1 MIKPDFSQPVPA
13 DLGTVHFVGIGGS
26 GMSGIARILLGMGHK
41 VTGSD
46 LRDTA
51 AVATLRDLGATIHIG
66 HDEANLG
73 NPGTVVVTSALW
85 PTNPEYLLAKERG
98 IPVIHRSQALAYLTT
113 KHRLIAVAGAHGK
126 TTSTGMVIT
135 GLLGLGVDPSFV
147 NGGVIESEGTSAR
160 WGASDLFVIEADESD
175 GSFLHYDTAI
185 SLITNVDPDHLDHY
199 GSLEAFE
206 AEFAKFANGSKEF
219 VVISSDDP
227 GAVRVTKL
235 IKDKRVITFGFD
247 ESADVR
253 LTKVDATGPKVR
265 FTVTHQANSQDIE
278 LSIAGE
284 HNAVN
289 FAGALAVLVGL
300 GFEAKPAAEAIAK
313 FGGTERRFELHGEER
328 GVSVYDDFAHH
339 PTEVSAALKGA
350 RAVVG
355 SGRLI
360 TVFQPHLYSRTRLF
374 AKEFAEALAASDET
388 VVLDIY
394 AAREDPEPG
403 VTGALVSDAFSDKS
417 KVHYV
422 ADWDDAPAVAA
433 SLAREGDF
441 IITMGCGDVYR
452 MVPQLLGALKES

>member
-1 MIKPDFSQPVPA
+1 
-13 DLGTVHFVGIGGS
+13 
-26 GMSGIARILLGMGHK
+26 MSGIARILLGMGHK

-51 AVATLRDLGATIHIG
+51 AVATLRELGATIYIG
-66 HDEANLG
+66 HDEAHLG
-73 NPGTVVVTSALW
+73 NPDTVVVTSALW

-135 GLLGLGVDPSFV
+135 GLLGMGVDPSFV

-206 AEFAKFANGSKEF
+206 AEFAKFAQGSKDF

-235 IKDKRVITFGFD
+235 IKDRKVITFGKA
-247 ESADVR
+247 ENADVR
-253 LTKVDATGPKVR
+253 LTEIDASGPKVR
-265 FTVTHQANSQDIE
+265 FEISAAGQSFKVE
-278 LSIAGE
+278 LLIPGE
-284 HNAVN
+284 HNAIN

-300 GFEAKPAAEAIAK
+300 GFDAAKSVASIAR
-313 FGGTERRFELHGEER
+313 FGGTERRFELHGVER

-339 PTEVSAALKGA
+339 PTEVTAALKGA

-355 SGRLI
+355 NGRLI

-403 VTGALVSDAFSDKS
+403 VTGALVSDAFLDKN

-422 ADWDDAPAVAA
+422 AEWDDAPAVAA
-433 SLAREGDF
+433 SLARDGDF

-452 MVPQLLGALKES
+452 MVPQLLGALKTS